1 MRKSEKLSDAIGEI
15 SDDIIEEAYTY
26 KPKHDMHQRKASFK
40 WGAAVAVLAML
51 VLAGVGVSV
60 GGGTS
65 FFRLGTIVSR
75 FTGKAAKVV
84 YRIQG
89 IPVTQQEIQA
99 GVALRVRNG
108 KNRKKR
114 GYKRY
119 YYKKDVV
126 CTCKKERMYC
136 VGSGI

>member
-1 MRKSEKLSDAIGEI
+1 MESSCSSSCHAC
-15 SDDIIEEAYTY
+15 
-26 KPKHDMHQRKASFK
+26 
-40 WGAAVAVLAML
+40 
-51 VLAGVGVSV
+51 LAGVGVSV

-99 GVALRVRNG
+99 GVALRVENG
-108 KNRKKR
+108 ETVK
-114 GYKRY
+114 
-119 YYKKDVV
+119 
-126 CTCKKERMYC
+126 TAKKEVIKDIITKRRCMYLQKRTDVLC
-136 VGSGI
+136 RIRNMMIMQNC

>member
-1 MRKSEKLSDAIGEI
+1 
-15 SDDIIEEAYTY
+15 
-26 KPKHDMHQRKASFK
+26 
-40 WGAAVAVLAML
+40 ML

-99 GVALRVRNG
+99 GVALRVENG
-108 KNRKKR
+108 ETVKTAKKR
-114 GYKRY
+114 GYKKILLQKRRCMY
-119 YYKKDVV
+119 LQ
-126 CTCKKERMYC
+126 KERMYC

>member
-1 MRKSEKLSDAIGEI
+1 
-15 SDDIIEEAYTY
+15 
-26 KPKHDMHQRKASFK
+26 MHQRKASFK
-40 WGAAVAVLAML
+40 WRAAVAVLAML

-99 GVALRVRNG
+99 GVALRVENG
-108 KNRKKR
+108 ETVKPQKR

>member
-1 MRKSEKLSDAIGEI
+1 MGSSCSSSCHAC
-15 SDDIIEEAYTY
+15 
-26 KPKHDMHQRKASFK
+26 
-40 WGAAVAVLAML
+40 
-51 VLAGVGVSV
+51 LAGVGVSV

-99 GVALRVRNG
+99 GVALRVENG
-108 KNRKKR
+108 ETVKTAKKEVI
-114 GYKRY
+114 KDIIT
-119 YYKKDVV
+119 KKDVV